1 MSYEVAEVARL
12 YNKLANFIKD
22 ETGDEY
28 FNFDELSE
36 EGLENQLLSFANDP
50 MKRIY
55 IVKEN
60 DNVIGF
66 IAGEIINCFLPISKI
81 LKVGYVAG
89 AYVLPEYR
97 RKGIMTNLEQLL
109 TNFFKENS
117 ISYVELNIISKNLLA
132 KRSWRSLGYITF
144 REQMRKKI

>member
-1 MSYEVAEVARL
+1 MSYEVTEVARL
-12 YNKLANFIKD
+12 YNRLANFIKD

-28 FNFDELSE
+28 FNFNELSE
-36 EGLENQLLSFANDP
+36 EGLENQLLSFVNDP

-81 LKVGYVAG
+81 SKVGYVAG
-89 AYVLPEYR
+89 EALIPSSSVVTY
-97 RKGIMTNLEQLL
+97 MTN
-109 TNFFKENS
+109 T
-117 ISYVELNIISKNLLA
+117 
-132 KRSWRSLGYITF
+132 
-144 REQMRKKI
+144 KKTHGE